1 MRDIDVIIDKL
12 RLAYPDISAEQL
24 AVLHPSADDDG
35 VWFVRHSA
43 SDVEFQLE
51 SSTVACPFLA
61 ESSASAKRLTADTI
75 EQAVAF
81 VVAGLG
87 LTGQRPNNSFKPNP
101 LRGSA

>member
-1 MRDIDVIIDKL
+1 MRDIDAIIDQL

-24 AVLHPSADDDG
+24 AVPHPGADDDG
-35 VWFVRHSA
+35 LWFFRHPA
-43 SDVEFQLE
+43 CDVEFQLE
-51 SSTVACPFLA
+51 SSTGACPFLA
-61 ESSASAKRLTADTI
+61 ESSASAERLTADTI
-75 EQAVAF
+75 EQAVAL